1 MPPSDGASIMVVA
14 GETSGDV
21 HGATLCRA
29 LRSLAPARP
38 LVGMGGE
45 RMAREGLTRLA
56 DVTARAAVG
65 GTEAL
70 GPVPAL
76 VRAWRT
82 LKATLLG
89 PDPPA
94 TLVLIDFPEF
104 NLRLAR
110 LARRAGVPV
119 VYFIPP
125 QVWAWR
131 PWRARAIARRVSLVL
146 AVFPFES
153 ALYRRVGARVEFVGH
168 PVLDALVGAPTREEA
183 RRRLGLDAAVPVV
196 GLLPGSRAQEI
207 AGMLPVLQG
216 AARRIAEAQPG
227 TRFVLAAAGGTDHA
241 HPAGRLFE
249 RLHGADPPIAV
260 VEGDPYAVM
269 RAADLLL
276 VNSGTATLEA
286 ALLGTPMVV
295 CYRLS
300 RLTEAWVRLLV
311 RVPWIS
317 LANIVLGRAVVPE
330 LYQAAL
336 TPERVAD
343 EALALL
349 QSPTALTAQRDA
361 FRELSGALGSPG
373 VGLRAAQHI
382 LAIAEPGLA
391 GQGPSDLAQVGGDMG
406 GARRPPHGQ

>member
-1 MPPSDGASIMVVA
+1 MPAPEAAPIMVVA
-14 GETSGDV
+14 GEASGDL

-29 LRSLAPARP
+29 LRALAPDRP

-45 RMAREGLTRLA
+45 RMAGEGLTRLA
-56 DVTARAAVG
+56 DVTGVAAVG

-70 GPVPAL
+70 SPLPAL
-76 VRAWRT
+76 LGAWRR
-82 LKATLLG
+82 LRAALQRS
-89 PDPPA
+89 PRPA

-110 LARRAGVPV
+110 VARRAGVPV

-146 AVFPFES
+146 AVFPFEP
-153 ALYRRVGARVEFVGH
+153 ALYRRAGARVEFVGH
-168 PVLDALVGAPTREEA
+168 PVLDALAGAPSREEA
-183 RRRLGLDAAVPVV
+183 RGRLGLDSEAPIV
-196 GLLPGSRAQEI
+196 GLLPGSRGQEI
-207 AGMLPVLQG
+207 ARTLPVLQAA
-216 AARRIAEAQPG
+216 AARIAAARPATQ
-227 TRFVLAAAGGTDHA
+227 FVLAGIDRRDGGPDPLAAL
-241 HPAGRLFE
+241 AGRT
-249 RLHGADPPIAV
+249 PPVRV
-260 VEGDPYAVM
+260 VRGDTYAVM

-300 RLTEAWVRLLV
+300 RLTEAWARLLV

-330 LYQAAL
+330 LYQSAL
-336 TPERVAD
+336 TPQRVAA
-343 EALALL
+343 EALRLL
-349 QSPTALTAQRDA
+349 DSPAARGEQRAA
-361 FRELSGALGSPG
+361 FRELGGALGTPG
-373 VGLRAAQHI
+373 VGLRAARHI
-382 LAIAEPGLA
+382 LDLA
-391 GQGPSDLAQVGGDMG
+391 GAAA
-406 GARRPPHGQ
+406 ARDRHP

>member
-1 MPPSDGASIMVVA
+1 MVVA

-29 LRSLAPARP
+29 LQALAPARP

-45 RMAREGLTRLA
+45 RMARAGLTRLA
-56 DVTARAAVG
+56 DVTAAAAVG
-65 GTEAL
+65 GTEAMRPL
-70 GPVPAL
+70 PAL
-76 VRAWRT
+76 FRAWRQ
-82 LKATLLG
+82 LKTALLG
-89 PDPPA
+89 PQPPA

-110 LARRAGVPV
+110 IARRAGVPV

-131 PWRARAIARRVSLVL
+131 PWRAHTIARRVSLVL

-153 ALYRRVGARVEFVGH
+153 ALYQRVGVPVEFVGH
-168 PVLDALVGAPTREEA
+168 PVLDALEGAPTREEA
-183 RRRLGLDAAVPVV
+183 RRRLGLDPDVPVV

-207 AGMLPVLQG
+207 AGTLPVLQAA
-216 AARRIAEAQPG
+216 AARIVSERPA
-227 TRFVLAAAGGTDHA
+227 TRLLLAAAA
-241 HPAGRLFE
+241 HRERARADGDPFARLP
-249 RLHGADPPIAV
+249 GATPPITV
-260 VEGDPYAVM
+260 VEGDPYGVM

-300 RLTEAWVRLLV
+300 RLTEAWVRVLV

-336 TPERVAD
+336 TPERVAA

-349 QSPTALTAQRDA
+349 RSPAALDAQRAA
-361 FRELSGALGSPG
+361 FRELGDALGSPG
-373 VGLRAAQHI
+373 VGVRAARHI
-382 LAIAEPGLA
+382 L
-391 GQGPSDLAQVGGDMG
+391 QVA
-406 GARRPPHGQ
+406 GAR